1 MVRGR
6 CGVIKHVEIG
16 VHADGP
22 FKGLQF
28 FKVTI
33 EKAVNVERATETVAK
48 IVGAMNLIQAGMV
61 KKK

>member
-1 MVRGR
+1 M
-6 CGVIKHVEIG
+6 IKHVEIG
-16 VHADGP
+16 QHQDGP